1 MIKIDFK
8 RQDQYLEMSL
18 TIDNPFRD
26 NSLLQAKSGKVN
38 YRYYLQELVVSN
50 RDRVLFSAQFSPLM
64 AANPTLS
71 FRAKHIIKGDLLQVK
86 WQDNFG
92 RSGDNNFNVNV

>member
-1 MIKIDFK
+1 MIKIELK

-38 YRYYLQELVVSN
+38 YRYFLQELAVSSH
-50 RDRVLFSAQFSPLM
+50 DRVIFSAQFSPLM
-64 AANPTLS
+64 AANPVLS
-71 FRAKHIIKGDLLQVK
+71 FRAKHIAKGDTLQVK
-86 WQDNFG
+86 WQDNLG
-92 RSGDNNFNVNV
+92 KSGSSNFNVNV